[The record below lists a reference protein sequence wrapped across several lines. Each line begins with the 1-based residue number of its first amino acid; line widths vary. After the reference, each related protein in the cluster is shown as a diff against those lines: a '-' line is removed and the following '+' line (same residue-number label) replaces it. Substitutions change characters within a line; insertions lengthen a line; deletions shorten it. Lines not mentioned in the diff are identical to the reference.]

1 MGHEQAEVGS
11 LGHRRRPQLRRV
23 VALRSQQ
30 AESGTPLRDQLD
42 HVLVLGDQAFEFE
55 IGVALLQFGQTCLVL
70 RRLVGIRKHQADPR
84 FQPAGQLSR
93 RVLQAVGGSEDFL
106 DAANQ
111 DAAGIGQLRLA
122 VAAIEK
128 LQAQVDLQPGYG
140 FADGGLALAQLACG
154 GTEGA
159 EGDRLGKS
167 FEGFGR
173 VVHIGFPDGISLNPI
188 PSTDENTGPSPDT
201 WRSP

>member
-1 MGHEQAEVGS
+1 M
-11 LGHRRRPQLRRV
+11 
-23 VALRSQQ
+23 
-30 AESGTPLRDQLD
+30 
-42 HVLVLGDQAFEFE
+42 LGDQAFELE
-55 IGVALLQFGQTCLVL
+55 IGVTLIQFGQTLLVL
-70 RRLVGIRKHQADPR
+70 RRLIGIGKRQADAR
-84 FQPAGQLSR
+84 LLTTGQLRCS
-93 RVLQAVGGSEDFL
+93 VLQAIGGSEDFFH
-106 DAANQ
+106 APQQ
-111 DAAGIGQLRLA
+111 DVAGFGQLRLA
-122 VAAIEK
+122 TAAIEEF
-128 LQAQVDLQPGYG
+128 QAQVDLQPGYG